1 MADGANV
8 GGLGDAVE
16 SMKAKMKEAPPKAP
30 PKTTEGDACPTWCG
44 VSSLWRRGTCASP
57 CMTMRFAFCAE
68 AAKPHADA
76 GSCEAGKLRGPAE
89 SLRFL
94 ADGAAAVRPATEA
107 EEEIKRKE
115 KLVRERMNKQV
126 RLGLC
131 PGGQMVQA
139 CARARQGH
147 K

>member
-30 PKTTEGDACPTWCG
+30 PKTTE
-44 VSSLWRRGTCASP
+44 
-57 CMTMRFAFCAE
+57 E

-139 CARARQGH
+139 CARARQGR

>member
-1 MADGANV
+1 VRRTRRSGA
-8 GGLGDAVE
+8 
-16 SMKAKMKEAPPKAP
+16 
-30 PKTTEGDACPTWCG
+30 EGP
-44 VSSLWRRGTCASP
+44 VHHR
-57 CMTMRFAFCAE
+57 MTMRLAFCAE
-68 AAKPHADA
+68 VAKPHANAGGNDA
-76 GSCEAGKLRGPAE
+76 GALRGPAE

-131 PGGQMVQA
+131 PGGQTVQA
-139 CARARQGH
+139 HARARRRR

>member
-1 MADGANV
+1 MVAMSAETFTRGI
-8 GGLGDAVE
+8 
-16 SMKAKMKEAPPKAP
+16 
-30 PKTTEGDACPTWCG
+30 
-44 VSSLWRRGTCASP
+44 SLS
-57 CMTMRFAFCAE
+57 
-68 AAKPHADA
+68 
-76 GSCEAGKLRGPAE
+76 EAGKLRGPAE

-139 CARARQGH
+139 CARKARCAAPCG
-147 K
+147 